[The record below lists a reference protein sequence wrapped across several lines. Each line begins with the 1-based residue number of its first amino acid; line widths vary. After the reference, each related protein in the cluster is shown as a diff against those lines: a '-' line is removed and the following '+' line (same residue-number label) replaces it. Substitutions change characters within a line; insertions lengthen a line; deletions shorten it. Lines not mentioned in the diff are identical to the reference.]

1 MEELESL
8 IKLLGEYPLPGLR
21 LLEREPLKNHTSF
34 RIGGPVR
41 LMAVAEGSKYGGVQT
56 LLRLAM
62 DQGVTPLF
70 MGNGTD
76 LLAPDEGLDRLIIKT
91 TADEI
96 TRNETVLTAR
106 SGALLSTLA
115 VTAQKAGLTGL
126 EFAHG
131 IPGSVGGGVTM
142 DAGAYG
148 GELRDCLT
156 AVTWLT
162 MDGEQHVSP
171 ASDCDLS
178 YRHSVFSPGNRY
190 IVSAQFALQKG
201 DPGVVRAKMEELSQK
216 RREKQPLDLPSA
228 GSTFK
233 RPAGYFAA
241 ALIEEC
247 GLKGKTIGGAQVS
260 AKHAGFVVNM
270 GGATCHD
277 VRALIDLIQETV
289 FRQMGVQL
297 EPEIKIL

>member
-1 MEELESL
+1 MEQLEKLVQILQMANLSGVRILEHELMS
-8 IKLLGEYPLPGLR
+8 K
-21 LLEREPLKNHTSF
+21 HTSF
-34 RIGGPVR
+34 RIGGPAR
-41 LMAVAEGSKYGGVQT
+41 LMVLADGKLSGVQT
-56 LLRLAM
+56 VMRLAI
-62 DQGVTPLF
+62 DIGITPFF

-76 LLAPDEGLDRLIIKT
+76 LLVPDQGLDALVIKT
-91 TADEI
+91 VADDI
-96 TRNETVLTAR
+96 HQTGNVLTAR

-131 IPGSVGGGVTM
+131 IPGSVGGGVM
-142 DAGAYG
+142 MNAGAYG
-148 GELRDCLT
+148 GELKDCLT

-162 MDGEQHVSP
+162 MDGEKHVSP
-171 ASDCDLS
+171 ASDCDFS
-178 YRHSVFSPGNRY
+178 YRHSAFCGGEGY
-190 IVSAQFALQKG
+190 IVSGEFTLQKG
-201 DPGVVRAKMEELSQK
+201 DPVEIRAKMEELSQK

-233 RPAGYFAA
+233 RPEGYFAA

-260 AKHAGFVVNM
+260 AKHAGFIVNV
-270 GGATCHD
+270 GGATCRE
-277 VRALIDLIQETV
+277 VRELIELVQETV
-289 FRQMGVQL
+289 FRRTGVRL